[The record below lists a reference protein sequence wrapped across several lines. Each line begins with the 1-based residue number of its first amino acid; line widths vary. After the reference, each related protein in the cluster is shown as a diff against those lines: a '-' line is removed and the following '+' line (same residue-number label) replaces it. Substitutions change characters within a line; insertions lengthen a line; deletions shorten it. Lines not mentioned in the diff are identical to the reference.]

1 MTQSPPETQYLL
13 DRAAIHDVLVRYFQ
27 GIDLGND
34 RATRGGADRSLVRN
48 HDHGRP
54 CQPER
59 RRNGKSAGRIGGQA
73 LDVTTLCP
81 NSRRSGT

>member
-34 RATRGGADRSLVRN
+34 HATQGADRSLVRN
-48 HDHGRP
+48 HDYGRP
-54 CQPER
+54 RQPEHR
-59 RRNGKSAGRIGGQA
+59 RHGTRVGRIGRQA
-73 LDVTTLCP
+73 IHIAAFHP
-81 NSRRSGT
+81 NSRRSGA